1 MPGGK
6 SILKP
11 PVKKAAKKTAV
22 KKAATP
28 VVKKAGKLMLGNG
41 GKKS

>member
-6 SILKP
+6 SLLQQP
-11 PVKKAAKKTAV
+11 AKKAAKKTAV

-28 VVKKAGKLMLGNG
+28 VAKKAGKLMLGNG